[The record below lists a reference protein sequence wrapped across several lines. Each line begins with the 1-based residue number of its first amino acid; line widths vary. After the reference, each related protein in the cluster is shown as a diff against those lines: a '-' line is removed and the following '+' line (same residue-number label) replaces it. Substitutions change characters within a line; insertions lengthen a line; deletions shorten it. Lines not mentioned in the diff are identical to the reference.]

1 MPCPLSVTTCG
12 LPVALSVI
20 ESVPL
25 TVPLAC
31 GVKVTETVQL
41 APTAREALQ
50 VVVWANPLLGRI
62 AVSETEVVPVFVI
75 VTTFAALVVPF
86 NCVPNV
92 RLVGDK
98 EIVVDACAGRAK
110 ARSRTDATQA
120 QTKLREIDA
129 QGAEEKLRSSREC
142 PNTDLPSVRND

>member
-1 MPCPLSVTTCG
+1 
-12 LPVALSVI
+12 
-20 ESVPL
+20 
-25 TVPLAC
+25 
-31 GVKVTETVQL
+31 
-41 APTAREALQ
+41 
-50 VVVWANPLLGRI
+50 
-62 AVSETEVVPVFVI
+62 VSETEVVPVFVI

-98 EIVVDACAGRAK
+98 EIVVEACAGRAETK
-110 ARSRTDATQA
+110 RRTAATQA